1 MSKKVYD
8 VKMWFHNDT
17 IEDKISWSYIDS
29 MLVKTFSSEKLAA
42 EYIEENFVRFMNAVD
57 GFCDLF
63 VSEKD
68 VYEVDEKVEAVEN
81 KTTAGCFWV
90 SARLDR
96 FFNVKEI
103 KKFIKDD
110 GNRKDLKERESLDH
124 VYKEY
129 SVCYK
134 MPMDGIK
141 TRKDVIAYIE
151 KRAENITDTL

>member
-17 IEDKISWSYIDS
+17 IEDEINWSYIDS
-29 MLVKTFSSEKLAA
+29 MVVKTFSSEKLA
-42 EYIEENFVRFMNAVD
+42 EKYIEENFVRFMNEVD

-68 VYEVDEKVEAVEN
+68 VDEKVEAVEN
-81 KTTAGCFWV
+81 KTTAACFWV
-90 SARLDR
+90 SATLDR

-103 KKFIKDD
+103 RKFIKDD
-110 GNRKDLKERESLDH
+110 GNRNDLKERESVDH

-134 MPMDGIK
+134 MPMAGIK
-141 TRKDVIAYIE
+141 TRKEVIAYIE

>member
-17 IEDKISWSYIDS
+17 IEDAINWSYIDS
-29 MLVKTFSSEKLAA
+29 MVVKTFSTEKLAE
-42 EYIEENFVRFMNAVD
+42 EYIEENFVRFMNEVD

-63 VSEKD
+63 IREKD
-68 VYEVDEKVEAVEN
+68 VDEEVEPLEN
-81 KTTAGCFWV
+81 KVAPASYFWV
-90 SARLDR
+90 SATLDR

-103 KKFIKDD
+103 RKFIKDD
-110 GNRKDLKERESLDH
+110 GNRKDLKERESVDH

-134 MPMDGIK
+134 MSMDGIK
-141 TRKDVIAYIE
+141 TRKDVVEYIK
-151 KRAENITDTL
+151 KRAKEEITDTL